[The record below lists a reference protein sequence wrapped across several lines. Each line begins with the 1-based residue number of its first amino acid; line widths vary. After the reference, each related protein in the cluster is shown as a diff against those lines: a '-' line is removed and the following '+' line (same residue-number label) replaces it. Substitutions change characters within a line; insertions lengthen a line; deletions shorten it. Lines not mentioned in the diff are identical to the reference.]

1 MTNDEISDILNLTA
15 KLYDIHGENPF
26 KSKGYSI
33 AAFQIDKLE
42 KPIIDIPRTE
52 WSQIKGIG
60 DSASRAIAE
69 MIDTGRN
76 KSLETLLTKTPEGIL
91 ELMKIKG
98 LGPKKIS
105 TIWKDLEIESPG
117 ELWYACMENRLL
129 AYKGFGEK
137 TQKSILESL
146 DFYFA
151 NQKKYLY
158 AQLEP
163 FVQEITA
170 LFNEK
175 LDVPFQVCGTFAM
188 QEDVIEHLSFIVAS
202 TQSQILETLKS
213 GSFKLIDSK
222 EDYLLYSYSD
232 QIEVRIYPCRPTE
245 FVQEAIRLSSTESYW
260 SQMANKG
267 IEEKTFANESD
278 FFTQNGLQS
287 LPACLRREVEL
298 PNYIQPSHLIQPNEV
313 RGVIHSHSRWSD
325 GSNSIEE
332 MARACLAKGYEYL
345 VMSDH
350 SVSSFYANGL
360 SVERIQQQHEEIDRL
375 NTLLAPFHIFKS
387 IECDI
392 LNDGRL
398 DYSEEVLA
406 TFDLVIASVHQN
418 LNMTEEKAMERI
430 LNAVQN
436 PYTTILG
443 HPSGRLLLSRKAYPL
458 NYPRLI
464 EACKAHQV
472 VIEINAHP
480 RRLDLDWN
488 WVGTAISAGVM
499 LSINPDAH
507 SLKGIEDIRFGVL
520 SAQKAGLSA
529 ENNLSSLNLVD
540 FKSFLAKRKTYK
552 A

>member
-42 KPIIDIPRTE
+42 KSIMDIPRAE

-69 MIDTGRN
+69 IIDTGRN
-76 KSLETLLTKTPEGIL
+76 KALETLLIKTPEGIL

-105 TIWKDLEIESPG
+105 TIWKELEIESPG

-158 AQLEP
+158 AQVEP
-163 FVQEITA
+163 FVQEITL

-175 LDVPFQVCGTFAM
+175 FDVPFQVCGTFAM
-188 QEDVIEHLSFIVAS
+188 QEDVIEHLSFLVAS
-202 TQSQILETLKS
+202 TQTQILETLKY
-213 GSFKLIDSK
+213 GKFRLIESK
-222 EDYLLYSYSD
+222 EDYLMYSYLD
-232 QIEVRIYPCRPTE
+232 HIEVRIYLCRSTE

-260 SQMANKG
+260 SQMANRG

-278 FFTQNGLQS
+278 FFTQNGIPY

-298 PNYIQPSHLIQPNEV
+298 PAYVQPSHLIQPNDV

-332 MARACLAKGYEYL
+332 MARACMAKGYEYL

-360 SVERIQQQHEEIDRL
+360 SVERIQQQQEEIDRL

-398 DYSEEVLA
+398 DYSNEVLA

-436 PYTTILG
+436 PHTTILG

-472 VIEINAHP
+472 VMEINAHP

-488 WVGTAISAGVM
+488 WVGSAISAGVM

-507 SLKGIEDIRFGVL
+507 SLQGIEDIRFGVL
-520 SAQKAGLSA
+520 SAQKAGLQA
-529 ENNLSSLNLVD
+529 EHNLSSMNLGD
-540 FKSFLAKRKTYK
+540 FRTFLAERK
-552 A
+552 ANRA

>member
-175 LDVPFQVCGTFAM
+175 FDVPFQVCGTFAM

-213 GSFKLIDSK
+213 GSFKLIESK
-222 EDYLLYSYSD
+222 EDYLLYGYSD

-245 FVQEAIRLSSTESYW
+245 FVQEAICLSSTESY
-260 SQMANKG
+260 
-267 IEEKTFANESD
+267 
-278 FFTQNGLQS
+278 
-287 LPACLRREVEL
+287 
-298 PNYIQPSHLIQPNEV
+298 
-313 RGVIHSHSRWSD
+313 
-325 GSNSIEE
+325 
-332 MARACLAKGYEYL
+332 
-345 VMSDH
+345 
-350 SVSSFYANGL
+350 
-360 SVERIQQQHEEIDRL
+360 
-375 NTLLAPFHIFKS
+375 
-387 IECDI
+387 
-392 LNDGRL
+392 
-398 DYSEEVLA
+398 
-406 TFDLVIASVHQN
+406 
-418 LNMTEEKAMERI
+418 
-430 LNAVQN
+430 
-436 PYTTILG
+436 
-443 HPSGRLLLSRKAYPL
+443 
-458 NYPRLI
+458 
-464 EACKAHQV
+464 
-472 VIEINAHP
+472 
-480 RRLDLDWN
+480 
-488 WVGTAISAGVM
+488 
-499 LSINPDAH
+499 
-507 SLKGIEDIRFGVL
+507 
-520 SAQKAGLSA
+520 
-529 ENNLSSLNLVD
+529 
-540 FKSFLAKRKTYK
+540 
-552 A
+552 

>member
-42 KPIIDIPRTE
+42 KPIIEIPRAE

-60 DSASRAIAE
+60 DSACRTIAE

-76 KSLETLLTKTPEGIL
+76 KTLEALLAKTPEGIL

-98 LGPKKIS
+98 LGPKKIA
-105 TIWKDLEIESPG
+105 TIWKELEIESPG

-158 AQLEP
+158 AQVEP
-163 FVQEITA
+163 FVQEIAA
-170 LFNEK
+170 LLNEK
-175 LDVPFQVCGTFAM
+175 FEVPFQVCGAFAM
-188 QEDVIEHLSFIVAS
+188 QEDVIEHLSFLVAN
-202 TQSQILETLKS
+202 TQTQIRETLSS
-213 GSFKLIDSK
+213 GNFRLVEAK
-222 EDYLLYSYSD
+222 EDYLIYTYSD
-232 QIEVRIYPCRPTE
+232 QIEVRIHHCRSSE
-245 FVQEAIRLSSTESYW
+245 FVQEAIRLSSTEAYW
-260 SQMANKG
+260 SQMTDWA
-267 IEEKTFANESD
+267 IEEKTFVNEAD
-278 FFTQNGLQS
+278 FFIQLE
-287 LPACLRREVEL
+287 LPHLPPCLRREAEL
-298 PNYIQPSHLIQPNEV
+298 PAHIQPMNLIQPNEV
-313 RGVIHSHSRWSD
+313 RGVIHNHSRWSD

-332 MARACLAKGYEYL
+332 MARACMAKGYEYL

-360 SVERIQQQHEEIDRL
+360 SVERIQQQQEEIDRL
-375 NTLLAPFHIFKS
+375 NSLLAPFYIFKS

-392 LNDGRL
+392 LSDGRL
-398 DYSEEVLA
+398 DYSNEVLA

-430 LNAVQN
+430 LNAVRN

-480 RRLDLDWN
+480 RRLDLDWS
-488 WVGTAISAGVM
+488 WVGPAISAGVKV
-499 LSINPDAH
+499 SIDPDAH
-507 SLKGIEDIRFGVL
+507 SLNGIDDIRYGVL
-520 SAQKAGLSA
+520 SAQKAGLRA
-529 ENNLSSLNLVD
+529 EHNLSSMNLSD
-540 FKSFLAKRKTYK
+540 FRTFLAERKGYK
-552 A
+552 G

>member
-42 KPIIDIPRTE
+42 KSIMDIPRAE

-69 MIDTGRN
+69 IIDTGRN
-76 KSLETLLTKTPEGIL
+76 KSLETLLIKTPEGIL

-105 TIWKDLEIESPG
+105 TIWKELEIESPG

-158 AQLEP
+158 AQVEP
-163 FVQEITA
+163 FVQEITL

-175 LDVPFQVCGTFAM
+175 FDVPFQVCGTFAM
-188 QEDVIEHLSFIVAS
+188 QEDVIEHLSFLVAS
-202 TQSQILETLKS
+202 TQTQILETLKS
-213 GSFKLIDSK
+213 GNFRLIESK
-222 EDYLLYSYSD
+222 EDYLMYSYLD
-232 QIEVRIYPCRPTE
+232 HIEVRIYPCRSTE

-260 SQMANKG
+260 SQMANRG

-278 FFTQNGLQS
+278 FFTQNGIPY

-298 PNYIQPSHLIQPNEV
+298 PAYVQPSHLIQPNDV

-332 MARACLAKGYEYL
+332 MARACIARGYEYL

-360 SVERIQQQHEEIDRL
+360 SVERIQQQQEEIDRL

-398 DYSEEVLA
+398 DYSNEVLA

-436 PYTTILG
+436 PHTTILG

-472 VIEINAHP
+472 VMEINAHP

-488 WVGTAISAGVM
+488 WVGSAISAGVM

-507 SLKGIEDIRFGVL
+507 SLQGIEDIRFGVL
-520 SAQKAGLSA
+520 SAQKAGLQA
-529 ENNLSSLNLVD
+529 EHNLSSMNLGD
-540 FKSFLAKRKTYK
+540 FRTFLAERK
-552 A
+552 ANRA